1 MKKIVT
7 MMFAALFAMNV
18 LADNVKFKVTNI
30 RCQNCAKRVEK
41 TLKAN
46 EAVQEVNV
54 DLQAKTVCVSYDA
67 SKANAEA
74 LLKTLTDAK
83 YQAEILKQ
91 CDGKEAKGGC
101 GKHEGKEGGCG
112 KHEGQNGHGGCGHHA
127 KKEAEAQK

>member
-1 MKKIVT
+1 M
-7 MMFAALFAMNV
+7 MMFAAMVTVNV
-18 LADNVKFKVTNI
+18 MADNVKFKVTNI

-41 TLKAN
+41 TLKTN
-46 EAVQEVNV
+46 EAVQEVTV

-67 SKANAEA
+67 KKANAEA

-83 YQAEILKQ
+83 YQTEILKQ
-91 CDGKEAKGGC
+91 CDGKKGGC

-112 KHEGQNGHGGCGHHA
+112 KHEGKEGHGGCGHHA